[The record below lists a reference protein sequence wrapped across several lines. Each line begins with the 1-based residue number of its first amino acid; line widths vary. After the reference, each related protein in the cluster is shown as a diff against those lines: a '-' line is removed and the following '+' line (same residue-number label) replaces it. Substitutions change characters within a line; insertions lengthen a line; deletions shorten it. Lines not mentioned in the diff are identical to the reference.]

1 MNTPICNFL
10 EKYTAENR
18 LRLHMPGHNG
28 EVPHDITEIFG
39 ADELYSSDV
48 SGGIIGTS

>member
-28 EVPHDITEIFG
+28 EHIKRKFDEI
-39 ADELYSSDV
+39 
-48 SGGIIGTS
+48 